1 NNVNPN
7 VTAAA
12 NQDASEGAS
21 TSFTLGSFTDP
32 GADSPWSVDVN
43 WGDGSVHIT
52 YSAIVTG
59 SLGTKTHTYDDGPS
73 THTVTVTVSGKIMD
87 KDGGSNEYTTLVSVN
102 NVAPSVTAPANQ
114 SANEGESK
122 TFSLGSFSDPGVND
136 SPWNIDVNWG
146 DGTAHTTFTTTVQGA
161 II

>member
-1 NNVNPN
+1 
-7 VTAAA
+7 
-12 NQDASEGAS
+12 ASAIYATSGTSAS
-21 TSFTLGSFTDP
+21 TACTFYDNG
-32 GADSPWSVDVN
+32 
-43 WGDGSVHIT
+43 T
-52 YSAIVTG
+52 Y
-59 SLGTKTHTYDDGPS
+59 
-73 THTVTVTVSGKIMD
+73 TVSGKIMD

-161 II
+161 IISQTHVYTD